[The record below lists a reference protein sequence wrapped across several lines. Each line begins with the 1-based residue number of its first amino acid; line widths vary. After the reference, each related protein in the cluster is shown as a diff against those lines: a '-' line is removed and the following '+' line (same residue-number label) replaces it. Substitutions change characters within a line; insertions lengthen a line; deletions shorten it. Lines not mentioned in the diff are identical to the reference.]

1 MRWLWCQTCLAVC
14 MLVRFVI
21 VPADVT
27 GTEHLKWYKE
37 CVSGQVHGAVL
48 LFRHFTA
55 LPVGTNFGPFWYST
69 NVVCVT
75 YVDAFAAHRPIITVL
90 KETVTT

>member
-1 MRWLWCQTCLAVC
+1 
-14 MLVRFVI
+14 MLVRFVT
-21 VPADVT
+21 VSADVT
-27 GTEHLKWYKE
+27 MAERLKWSME
-37 CVSGQVHGAVL
+37 RIPGWLHGAVL

-55 LPVGTNFGPFWYST
+55 LPVGTTFGPFWYST

-75 YVDAFAAHRPIITVL
+75 YADAFAAHRPIITVL